1 MAVNDSLREHLI
13 KQYAADV
20 VIMTEK
26 DGKEYYACP
35 TCKHYVSKSN
45 EKCMLCDQ
53 VLKWDNIRKIEI
65 EDGAGAKKAVLKFEV
80 PADFAKSDCRKCPI
94 SYIARS
100 QKENIYECPLGKRL
114 ECPLDFE

>member
-1 MAVNDSLREHLI
+1 MAVQDGLREQLI
-13 KQYAADV
+13 KQFAADV

-45 EKCMLCDQ
+45 AKCLLCDQ
-53 VLKWDNIRKIEI
+53 VLKWDDVRKIEI
-65 EDGAGAKKAVLKFEV
+65 EEGNGAKTAVLKFEV
-80 PADFAKSDCRKCPI
+80 PGDFAKSDCRKCPI
-94 SYIARS
+94 SYIARA

-114 ECPLDFE
+114 ECPLVFE